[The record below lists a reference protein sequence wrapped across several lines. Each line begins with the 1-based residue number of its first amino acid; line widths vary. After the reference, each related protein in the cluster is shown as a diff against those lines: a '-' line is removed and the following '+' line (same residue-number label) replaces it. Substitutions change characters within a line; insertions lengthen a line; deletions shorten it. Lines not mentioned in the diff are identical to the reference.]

1 MNRNFFLNLL
11 YYYLS
16 VGAGCSCQ
24 SKNGSTATSND
35 DMSNSSKDDLPT
47 PRVVHLKAE
56 FEEVLAKLL
65 KAQENIYSLVSENL
79 MIFYKQVGQLYKNG

>member
-1 MNRNFFLNLL
+1 
-11 YYYLS
+11 
-16 VGAGCSCQ
+16 
-24 SKNGSTATSND
+24 
-35 DMSNSSKDDLPT
+35 MSNSSKDDLPT